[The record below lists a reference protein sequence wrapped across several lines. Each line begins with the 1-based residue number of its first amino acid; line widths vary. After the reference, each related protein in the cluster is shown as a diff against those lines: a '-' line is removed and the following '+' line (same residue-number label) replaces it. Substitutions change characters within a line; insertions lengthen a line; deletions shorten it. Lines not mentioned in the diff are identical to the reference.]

1 MAAFSLGGPAHGLLE
16 GGSWGQEDQEP
27 QHALL
32 LNWKEEVR
40 QWSSPGGEDP
50 GVCGRLTPG
59 GGSGHW
65 QPREHPLV
73 TGLGAVAGGRAGG
86 NDTERAARELT

>member
-1 MAAFSLGGPAHGLLE
+1 MGCFKGVRGARRIKS
-16 GGSWGQEDQEP
+16 P
-27 QHALL
+27 QHTLL

-59 GGSGHW
+59 GGSGRW

-86 NDTERAARELT
+86 NDTERAAQELT